1 MERLDHCK
9 HKRNTCKTDST
20 GKKKS
25 FHSEKILGVLKK
37 VQAAMVSG
45 YREGE
50 HFRAKT
56 MGSSMRPTVN
66 VLQPLIRANRAA
78 SCTTTK
84 LTETDKGSF
93 HVSVRTTLIT
103 KE

>member
-1 MERLDHCK
+1 M
-9 HKRNTCKTDST
+9 
-20 GKKKS
+20 
-25 FHSEKILGVLKK
+25 
-37 VQAAMVSG
+37 QAAMVSG

-56 MGSSMRPTVN
+56 MGSSMHPTVN
-66 VLQPLIRANRAA
+66 VLRPLIRANRAA

-84 LTETDKGSF
+84 FTETDKGSF

>member
-1 MERLDHCK
+1 M
-9 HKRNTCKTDST
+9 
-20 GKKKS
+20 
-25 FHSEKILGVLKK
+25 
-37 VQAAMVSG
+37 QAAMVSG

-50 HFRAKT
+50 RFRAKT